1 MMLRSAALFVFIA
14 MVSAAGVS
22 AASSPAESAPGAA
35 TQAQPAPVT
44 PPADLEAAW
53 QALLTGVKSPEA
65 RQALEQRAPEI
76 RAALEEK
83 AHAQAVAAV
92 VQAAKGKVEWMN
104 TTPEPLR
111 QALGGPLPAFETLK
125 LVDLAVPGA
134 GPHDHRKEDPFDAGF
149 FQRLGQVRSL
159 ESLNVI
165 ATKADDAWIAPLGA
179 LVNLKVLRFTNNGRL
194 TDAGMEKLA
203 GLRHLESFSFV
214 GTAMTGRA
222 YAKFEGFTKLTRVSH
237 RGSSLDDAG
246 LEQLCT
252 HLPALE
258 SLSLAHAK
266 FTDAGAPHLARL
278 TRLKGLELGSRNATP
293 ACLKH
298 LAGLPLEYLQLGD
311 GLDAPEGIALLKS
324 LPTLRRV
331 TLTNCTKL
339 DDVGL
344 AIAAGLTQ
352 LEQLELGELE
362 LPDDRLL
369 RLKAFAF
376 LKELKLIRRPQG
388 YPAETQ
394 AKIQAML
401 PGVAVKFQ

>member
-1 MMLRSAALFVFIA
+1 MMLRPTVLVAFLASL
-14 MVSAAGVS
+14 SAAGVS
-22 AASSPAESAPGAA
+22 LAAPSAEPATA
-35 TQAQPAPVT
+35 TTAPAPQVT
-44 PPADLEAAW
+44 PPADGEAAW
-53 QALLTGVKSPEA
+53 QAVLAAAKSPQA
-65 RQALEQRAPEI
+65 RQALEQHAAEI
-76 RAALEEK
+76 RAALEEN

-134 GPHDHRKEDPFDAGF
+134 GPHDHRTEDPYDAAF
-149 FQRLGQVRSL
+149 FQRVGQVRSL

-179 LVNLKVLRFTNNGRL
+179 LVNLKALRFTNNGRL

-203 GLRHLESFSFV
+203 GLRNLESFSFV

-344 AIAAGLTQ
+344 AIASGLTQ
-352 LEQLELGELE
+352 LEQLELGGLE
-362 LPDDRLL
+362 LPEDRLL

-388 YPAETQ
+388 YPPETQ